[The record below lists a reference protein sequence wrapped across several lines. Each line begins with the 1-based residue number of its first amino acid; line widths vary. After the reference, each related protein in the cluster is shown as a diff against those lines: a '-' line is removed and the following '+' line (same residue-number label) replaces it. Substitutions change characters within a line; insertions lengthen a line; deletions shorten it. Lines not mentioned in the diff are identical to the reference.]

1 MNEKSVTHV
10 LVDEKERTICLD
22 DVEENESYRI
32 MTLKTIDP
40 GYHYMY
46 MAWTGTNIYLYNTY
60 LNLQALHARLR

>member
-10 LVDEKERTICLD
+10 LVDENERTICLD

-46 MAWTGTNIYLYNTY
+46 MAWTGTNIYLYNT
-60 LNLQALHARLR
+60 